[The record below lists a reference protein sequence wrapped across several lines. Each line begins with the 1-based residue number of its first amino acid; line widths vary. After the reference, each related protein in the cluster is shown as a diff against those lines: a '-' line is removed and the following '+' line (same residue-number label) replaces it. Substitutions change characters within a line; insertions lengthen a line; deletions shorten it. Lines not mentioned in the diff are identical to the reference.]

1 MPHVHARGA
10 LAAATN
16 PLQSIPSFVHPLSLT
31 LRCSP
36 ALAHHVTMYTRQV
49 HTAVAAGKTS
59 LRGGPLQ
66 DYESLPGQI
75 HKLAVVH
82 SDIRNVSPIRE
93 NEIINEVE

>member
-1 MPHVHARGA
+1 LLEHV
-10 LAAATN
+10 LAARKSGLPREVMRQQPTRDR
-16 PLQSIPSFVHPLSLT
+16 PLVISRSWP
-31 LRCSP
+31 
-36 ALAHHVTMYTRQV
+36 
-49 HTAVAAGKTS
+49 TAVAAGKTS